1 MKATRG
7 DFTRIV
13 SIIRR
18 LEKGTT
24 KRLMWAHAFAEV
36 FKKSNTAFD
45 EKRFVSACGADD
57 ELVEQVKNKT

>member
-1 MKATRG
+1 MKASRG

-13 SIIRR
+13 SIVRR

-24 KRLMWAHAFAEV
+24 KRLMWAHALAEV

-45 EKRFVSACGADD
+45 EKRFVAACAADD
-57 ELVEQVKNKT
+57 DLVRDLEK